1 MDNINELKKTHKKT
15 DYSTLHSKVLKGELS
30 LDDKILVAKILKTLA
45 VKSISIPIVLS
56 SNYQYIDLNEKDIKD
71 NF

>member
-15 DYSTLHSKVLKGELS
+15 DYSTLHGKLLKGELS
-30 LDDKILVAKILKTLA
+30 LDDKMLVAKILKTLA

-56 SNYQYIDLNEKDIKD
+56 SNYQYIDLNEKDTKD